1 MLVSTLCQVL
11 SEIEKVSAPTKQM
24 ETILLFRDKAEL
36 PPWPWLHDYISLSE
50 PSLSTTCHAKQLS
63 GRKSD
68 TAAVFTFAPYF
79 SCPKTQMQGWLV
91 PWKTK
96 RLPLINRMLGFL
108 WSHTHTHTPLFSLW
122 LDKHPQLPT
131 DPFTHCALLL
141 WPFSWLGCRGSSQ
154 VVARLAHVVSRVRSP
169 LLILFTEL
177 RQTSVKTN
185 SQSIHKHCKEILT
198 FSFQQSK
205 YWEVSW
211 QNKRSAGILVYRI
224 TYIYLLL
231 TYLPWITC
239 VGDASIHSCL
249 SFRI

>member
-1 MLVSTLCQVL
+1 
-11 SEIEKVSAPTKQM
+11 M
-24 ETILLFRDKAEL
+24 ETILLFRDKAGL
-36 PPWPWLHDYISLSE
+36 PPRPWLHNYISLSE
-50 PSLSTTCHAKQLS
+50 PSLSTTPHAKQLS

-68 TAAVFTFAPYF
+68 PAAIFTFAPYF
-79 SCPKTQMQGWLV
+79 SCPKMQMQGWLV

-108 WSHTHTHTPLFSLW
+108 WSLTHTHTHIHLVSLW

-131 DPFTHCALLL
+131 DPFTHCALCTVALAL
-141 WPFSWLGCRGSSQ
+141 FLAGLQREQPG
-154 VVARLAHVVSRVRSP
+154 VARLAHVVSRVRSS

-185 SQSIHKHCKEILT
+185 SQSIHKHCKEILK

-205 YWEVSW
+205 YWEVRW
-211 QNKRSAGILVYRI
+211 QNKRSAGILVYRM

-231 TYLPWITC
+231 PYLPWIAC
-239 VGDASIHSCL
+239 AGDVSIHSCL